1 MKIPK
6 TISVGDSVNWLDV
19 PMIDSRASTWITSAL
34 WQLVYELRGPTQA
47 TATTVVQGDGWASS
61 LTPAVTATLQAGTY
75 LWAAYLVD
83 AAGDRRNIGGGNL
96 KVVANLSLVTTPIDA
111 RSVARKALED
121 CETALATFNKSG
133 GKIKSYAIGGRQ
145 TEFQSLQDLMALHS
159 FWQRRV
165 NNEVARE
172 SIRNGRGNPRN
183 LRVRFV

>member
-6 TISVGDSVNWLDV
+6 TISVGDSVNWLDM
-19 PMIDSRASTWITSAL
+19 PLIDSKTSTWITSAL

-47 TATTVVQGDGWASS
+47 TAITAMQGDGWASS
-61 LTPAVTATLQAGTY
+61 LPPSVTATLQAGTY
-75 LWAAYLVD
+75 MWAAYLVD
-83 AAGDRRNIGGGNL
+83 AAGERRNIGGGTL
-96 KVVANLSLVTTPIDA
+96 MVMANLSLVTSAIDG
-111 RSVARKALED
+111 RTLARKALDD

-145 TEFQSLQDLMALHS
+145 TEFQSLQDLMALQY
-159 FWQRRV
+159 FWQRKV